1 MELRLANPEDPGVV
15 FNVGHLK
22 AEQFA
27 HPKPRRVK
35 QHDSNAVYGRL
46 DRRPRP
52 IPYGI
57 GHRQHAGHL
66 LRRHNNGA
74 DVGLLLG
81 HGKRARHEEL
91 GFRSRTKEAEP
102 PDNLLCF
109 TPGVWIIVGH
119 RAAPRVVA
127 NGVEVFRANLA
138 EVSSEAG
145 EDAGVASVAIS

>member
-1 MELRLANPEDPGVV
+1 MKLRLAYPKDPGVV

-35 QHDSNAVYGRL
+35 QHDSHAVHGRL
-46 DRRPRP
+46 DRRATP
-52 IPYGI
+52 IPHGI

-66 LRRHNNGA
+66 LRCHNNGA

-81 HGKRARHEEL
+81 HGKRARDEEL
-91 GFRSRTKEAEP
+91 GFRSRTKETEP

-119 RAAPRVVA
+119 RAAPTIVA
-127 NGVEVFRANLA
+127 GGVEVFRANVV
-138 EVSSEAG
+138 EVSAEA
-145 EDAGVASVAIS
+145 